1 MAKSVIVVD
10 DTYFYRES
18 LKDILKNAGYEVI
31 AEGVDGAEGVELVR
45 THKPD
50 LVLLDVVM
58 PKLSGLEA
66 AKKIKELGLKTKIVI
81 CSSLSHE
88 PMVDEAISAGASAYL
103 TKPLEEEIIIKE
115 LAKVM
120 GETKEE

>member
-18 LKDILKNAGYEVI
+18 MKDILTEAGYNVI
-31 AEGVDGAEGVELVR
+31 AEGVNGVEGVELVAA
-45 THKPD
+45 HEPD
-50 LVLLDVVM
+50 PVVLDVVM

-66 AKKIKELGLKTKIVI
+66 AKKIMELGLKTKIVI

-103 TKPLEEEIIIKE
+103 TKPLEEEVIVRE
-115 LAKVM
+115 LKKVM
-120 GETKEE
+120 GAEEEE